1 MSHDN
6 DKPRKNTS
14 SLRINT
20 STNNI
25 ENSIHSS
32 DAPSSHVNYEEV
44 LNTAAAL
51 ALHSSKGAQHNT
63 SNNKSRL
70 NPSFPEGTGSNATH
84 HNGAYS
90 SSSSPS
96 LSSPRSATSPSSPNR
111 NFSWIKQNILLSAS
125 AEDAAML
132 SSLPKRP
139 IANFPDEADRKR
151 IIGCLAAILSMMFDH
166 EVQGFLNYKSFSKEL
181 NINNSSSNNNSDNYN
196 ENEKSRIQL
205 ERINGSMI
213 NNNNVSN
220 ITTVGDSNSRE
231 SVVLMDDSS
240 SIDEPIEYD
249 DFESV
254 DENSKIL
261 NQSGDS
267 AGSLNSSKSSSSRWG
282 RKSKMPNVSTTSS
295 TTTGA
300 SNNNKIPPKKSTSNN
315 SLYYRPSAL
324 VEQQMYRRRR
334 HEVYSSFL
342 VFSAELLLLDKSNA
356 VAFLPLLNSM
366 LGENKPIFN
375 SVEAGGRKTTIITVN
390 GSRNTPPATSSDNS
404 IKVTSSC
411 SSEDISQ
418 DNGLLRGWN
427 RNEDRSS
434 NVSLPPQNSSLDTS
448 QNNYDHDH
456 LVEFETTMKI
466 QEDDKPKQTWDSNE
480 LLSPFIESLSPG
492 AGFQCLALLLTNYL
506 LRSQVGYDARV
517 RHIMKKLGLVLICHE
532 MKISGEYK
540 DKNDDYL
547 ARLATRK
554 FEALEDAVAL
564 KLLRL
569 SSAQEHEAAVN
580 KDKLQIQDD
589 ATKKAKTMQKI
600 VRGLKVGSAGIA
612 AGTLFAVT
620 GGLAAPGIA
629 AGLAASGITFTAATA
644 SIVTTLTS
652 TAAVTTI
659 FGIGGGSLA
668 AYKTHRRVK
677 GITEFVLTKEVRKIA
692 LNNERKILDG
702 NLFSIICVSG
712 WLTDDR
718 DFQRPWGVEPS
729 NPPIADFAE
738 KLNRFYTIYNPEV
751 IPRINDI
758 LKRWKGEERNL
769 WIVLRQK
776 YGRDPDQL
784 YPLQN
789 SFQRSTISYLESEI
803 IDNLLTEL
811 GYVVNEE
818 ESPEMQK
825 SNDRFGMFKSKMSGT
840 KKSNYDD
847 TVSTAP
853 NTPAMSTSRKFSNN
867 DVSACETINEYIINN
882 NGEEESKDQSN
893 KPIHDLWDYKS
904 EYGGELL
911 TLRWE
916 SDLLIELC
924 DSVTDMAV
932 DMVGTAAKEILK
944 QTALSTLI
952 TAIAWPYGL
961 VKAANMIDGTWTL
974 AIERADL
981 AGIELARRL
990 LESRAGHRPVV
1001 LVGFSMGARAVYSCL
1016 KELARHQLL
1025 WEERRK
1031 TEKKDRKFMEERE
1044 PASIIEDAIMLG
1056 LPNHLSVHSWMSCR
1070 SVVAGRLVNCYSGRD
1085 LILSL
1090 MFQIKRLTGALK
1102 PVCGTN
1108 PVNVPGVEN
1117 YDVSNFISAHS
1128 DYCKKTGHIL
1138 RMIYHG
1144 CPYRPSVTITIPRD
1158 FIPNPVV

>member
-1 MSHDN
+1 MIDDN
-6 DKPRKNTS
+6 DKQRKN

-20 STNNI
+20 SSNNI
-25 ENSIHSS
+25 ENSIHS

-51 ALHSSKGAQHNT
+51 ALHSSKGSHNT

-70 NPSFPEGTGSNATH
+70 LNPEGTGTGSNTTH
-84 HNGAYS
+84 HNGTS

-96 LSSPRSATSPSSPNR
+96 LSSPRSATTPSSPNR

-166 EVQGFLNYKSFSKEL
+166 ELQGFLNYKSLSKEL
-181 NINNSSSNNNSDNYN
+181 NNSGNSYNNSENNKD
-196 ENEKSRIQL
+196 NEKSRIQV
-205 ERINGSMI
+205 ETINGSM
-213 NNNNVSN
+213 
-220 ITTVGDSNSRE
+220 TVGDSNLRE

-240 SIDEPIEYD
+240 SIDEPIIEYD

-254 DENSKIL
+254 DENPKIL

-282 RKSKMPNVSTTSS
+282 RKSKIPNATTTSSS

-315 SLYYRPSAL
+315 TLYYRPSAL
-324 VEQQMYRRRR
+324 VEQQIYRRRR

-375 SVEAGGRKTTIITVN
+375 SVEAGGRKTTIIKVN
-390 GSRNTPPATSSDNS
+390 GSRNTPSVTSTDNS
-404 IKVTSSC
+404 IKVTSS
-411 SSEDISQ
+411 SASEDSSQ

-427 RNEDRSS
+427 RNEDR
-434 NVSLPPQNSSLDTS
+434 NCDVSLSQQNSSLDTS

-456 LVEFETTMKI
+456 LVEFETTMGI
-466 QEDDKPKQTWDSNE
+466 QEDDKPKQTWDNNE
-480 LLSPFIESLSPG
+480 LLTPFIESLSPG

-532 MKISGEYK
+532 MNISGEYK

-569 SSAQEHEAAVN
+569 SSVQEHKAAVN
-580 KDKLQIQDD
+580 NDKLQIQDD
-589 ATKKAKTMQKI
+589 TTKKAKTMQKI

-677 GITEFVLTKEVRKIA
+677 GITEFVLTKEVRKTASI
-692 LNNERKILDG
+692 NEKKILDG

-729 NPPIADFAE
+729 NPPITDWAE

-751 IPRINDI
+751 IPRINEI

-789 SFQRSTISYLESEI
+789 SCQRSTISYLESEI

-818 ESPEMQK
+818 ESLEIQK
-825 SNDRFGMFKSKMSGT
+825 SNDRFGMFKSKNSGT
-840 KKSNYDD
+840 KKFNYDD
-847 TVSTAP
+847 TLSTAP

-867 DVSACETINEYIINN
+867 DVSAGETINEYIINN
-882 NGEEESKDQSN
+882 NGEEESKDQSS
-893 KPIHDLWDYKS
+893 KPIHDIWDYKS

-990 LESRAGHRPVV
+990 LESKAGHRPVV

-1031 TEKKDRKFMEERE
+1031 TLKKDRNFMEERE

-1070 SVVAGRLVNCYSGRD
+1070 SVVAGRLVNCYSGKD

-1090 MFQIKRLTGALK
+1090 MFQIKRLSGALK

-1144 CPYRPSVTITIPRD
+1144 CPYRPSVTITIPRE